1 MADLLPYS
9 ISYENSRV
17 KSVQFDNLPVV
28 ALSGTIFDGMWKLT
42 RSRRPLGEGCSLLTR
57 CRSDAER
64 TLILDIAAASAAEL
78 STILCTMR
86 DVFDYDLEH
95 RTPGRL
101 WVNKSYLNCW
111 CSGRAK
117 ELSCD
122 IVNRARVKLT
132 IIPAH
137 PAWCEDRIYSLKPDF
152 SVPNGTV
159 RYLSVY
165 NSSGSPAPLRIT
177 LNGPSSDP
185 SVKVNGVSI
194 GIVGSLA
201 DGESLIIDQ
210 QSRTLTRY
218 TIDGQTVN
226 CFDRRIKNGKTFEY
240 VPSGQSEISTAVRTM
255 GINVTLIEQRSEPSW
270 CQD

>member
-17 KSVQFDNLPVV
+17 KSICLDSLPVV
-28 ALSGTIFDGMWKLT
+28 AMSGTVFDGMWKLT

-64 TLILDIAAASAAEL
+64 TLILDIAAQSAAEL
-78 STILCTMR
+78 SKILNTMS

-95 RTPGRL
+95 RTPGKL
-101 WVNKSYLNCW
+101 WVNNSYLNCW

-122 IVNRARVKLT
+122 LVNRARVKLT

-137 PAWCEDRIYSLKPDF
+137 PAWCEDRMFYLKSD
-152 SVPNGTV
+152 SSAANGTV
-159 RYLSVY
+159 RYLPVY

-177 LNGPSSDP
+177 LNGPSPDP
-185 SVKVNGVSI
+185 FVKINGVSI
-194 GIVGSLA
+194 GMTGSLA
-201 DGESLIIDQ
+201 DGESLVIDQ
-210 QSRTLTRY
+210 QNRTLTLY
-218 TIDGQTVN
+218 TVDGQAVN
-226 CFDRRIKNGKTFEY
+226 CFGKRIKNGKTFEY
-240 VPSGQSEISTAVRTM
+240 VSPGQTRLSTTVNTM
-255 GINVTLIEQRSEPSW
+255 GIHVTLIEQRSEPSW
-270 CQD
+270 TQE